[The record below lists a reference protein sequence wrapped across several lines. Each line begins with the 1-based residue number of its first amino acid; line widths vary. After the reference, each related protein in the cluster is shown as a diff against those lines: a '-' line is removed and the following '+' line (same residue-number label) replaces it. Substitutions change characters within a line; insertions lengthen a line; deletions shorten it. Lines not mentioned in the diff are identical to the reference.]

1 MKPRYMA
8 MGIVTAAGVSTTA
21 FALSGAWTRD
31 QVPPAL
37 AEAALWAPEA
47 LSAPAPAEAP
57 VIVSTLAR
65 ADAAPTVRR
74 PTLPALVSAEPSL
87 PRIEPPLRTWSSE
100 IAAGETLDA
109 LLAEAGLAAPV
120 RAEVA
125 LALAAE
131 FDLRRL
137 RPGHALTVVSMQDGS
152 PHRVVLEV
160 DDGVR
165 IEAIFGAQVATRV
178 VAPDPEIVTLAGEAR
193 IESSVFAALDA
204 GGIPARF
211 AVDLAQ
217 MLGGAVDFRRDLTGG
232 ETLRLMWREARVGD
246 EIVGQP
252 DLTFAA
258 LDLGDTLF
266 EIVWPKDGSGT
277 ATIYRNG
284 AVMRVF
290 AQPVEGARLSS
301 VFGRRTHP
309 VYGDTRM
316 HTGVDFAA
324 ARGTPVYATA
334 PGRVSFVGSRGGY
347 GRVVEIAHGS
357 ETTTLYAH
365 LSAVPDGLAQ
375 GDRVAAGDL
384 IGSVGATGTATGP
397 NLHYEVRVNGR
408 PTDPLSDDR
417 LAEAAE
423 RVADYGAALARLGD
437 ARARL
442 EERLA
447 SALAPDTNERL

>member
-1 MKPRYMA
+1 MKLKYLA
-8 MGIVTAAGVSTTA
+8 MGLVTAGGVSTTA
-21 FALSGAWTRD
+21 LALSGVWAKD
-31 QVPPAL
+31 PDPPAL
-37 AEAALWAPEA
+37 AEAALWTPET
-47 LSAPAPAEAP
+47 LSVPAPAEAP

-65 ADAAPTVRR
+65 ADAAPTVSP
-74 PTLPALVSAEPSL
+74 PTLPAMVSAEPSL
-87 PRIEPPLRTWSSE
+87 PNIEPSLRTWSRE
-100 IAAGETLDA
+100 IAASETFDA
-109 LLAEAGLAAPV
+109 LLAEAGLAALV

-137 RPGHALTVVSMQDGS
+137 RPGHVLSLVSAQDGS
-152 PHRVVLEV
+152 PRRVVLEV
-160 DDGVR
+160 DDGIK
-165 IEAIFGAQVATRV
+165 IEAVFGAQVATRV
-178 VAPDPEIVTLAGEAR
+178 LAPDPEIVTLAGEAR

-217 MLGGAVDFRRDLTGG
+217 MLSGVVDFRRDLAGG
-232 ETLRLMWREARVGD
+232 ETLRLMWREARIGGD
-246 EIVGQP
+246 IVGQP
-252 DLTFAA
+252 ELTFAA

-266 EIVWPKDGSGT
+266 EIVWPEDGSGR
-277 ATIYRNG
+277 ATIYRDG

-309 VYGDTRM
+309 IYGDTRM
-316 HTGVDFAA
+316 HTGVDFAT
-324 ARGTPVYATA
+324 ARGTSVYSTA
-334 PGRVSFVGSRGGY
+334 PGRVGFIGRRGGY
-347 GRVVEIAHGS
+347 GRVVEITHGS
-357 ETTTLYAH
+357 DTMTRYAH
-365 LSAVPDGLAQ
+365 LSAVPDGLSR

-384 IGSVGATGTATGP
+384 IGRVGATGTATGP

-423 RVADYGAALARLGD
+423 QAADDAAALESLSD

-442 EERLA
+442 EKRLA
-447 SALAPDTNERL
+447 STLAPDTNERL

>member
-1 MKPRYMA
+1 MKLRYLA
-8 MGIVTAAGVSTTA
+8 VGIVTAGSVSATA
-21 FALSGAWTRD
+21 LALSGTWTRD
-31 QVPPAL
+31 PVPPGL
-37 AEAALWAPEA
+37 AEAALWTPEA
-47 LSAPAPAEAP
+47 MPMPASTEAP
-57 VIVSTLAR
+57 VLAPTLAR
-65 ADAAPTVRR
+65 SDVAPMVSQ
-74 PTLPALVSAEPSL
+74 PALPSAVVVAPSL
-87 PRIEPPLRTWSSE
+87 PRVEPSLRTWSRE

-109 LLAEAGLAAPV
+109 VLAEAGLDAPV

-137 RPGHALTVVSMQDGS
+137 RPGHALSVITTPEGS
-152 PHRVVLEV
+152 PRRVVLEV

-165 IEAIFGAQVATRV
+165 IEAVFGAQVATRV
-178 VAPDPEIVTLAGEAR
+178 LAPDPETVIMAGEAR

-204 GGIPARF
+204 GSIPARF

-217 MLGGAVDFRRDLTGG
+217 MLGGVVDFRRDLAGG
-232 ETLRLMWREARVGD
+232 ETLRLMWREARIGD
-246 EIVGQP
+246 DIVGQP

-266 EIVWPKDGSGT
+266 EIVWPDDGSGR
-277 ATIYRNG
+277 ATIYRDG
-284 AVMRVF
+284 VVMRVF

-309 VYGDTRM
+309 VYGDVRM

-365 LSAVPDGLAQ
+365 LSAVPDGLSQ

-384 IGSVGATGTATGP
+384 IGRVGATGTATGP

-423 RVADYGAALARLGD
+423 QAADDAAALDRLSD
-437 ARARL
+437 ARDRLDEQLARVFAPNST
-442 EERLA
+442 ERL
-447 SALAPDTNERL
+447 